1 MSLDMAAKAAAEA
14 GFTVGTGGYLVT
26 DTPAWHT
33 VVAQDPKEYT
43 RTKEGT
49 NISLTI
55 GMPGV

>member
-1 MSLDMAAKAAAEA
+1 MSLDEAAKAAAEA
-14 GFTVGTGGYLVT
+14 GFTVDTGVYVAT
-26 DTPAWHT
+26 DTPAWRT

-43 RTKEGT
+43 PAKEGT

>member
-1 MSLDMAAKAAAEA
+1 MSLDEAAKAAAEA
-14 GFTVGTGGYLVT
+14 GLTVSMGGSLVT
-26 DTPAWHT
+26 DTPAWRT

-49 NISLTI
+49 NISLTS